1 MTYSARQNLL
11 TRALLAIAAKVGPFT
26 RDAGSEGAGYV
37 AAEKNTGAAAGFK
50 CENCAFFRTPNKCGI
65 MRGPVE
71 RSGVCRLYVIPQER
85 LVERAVQQAVGNN
98 NGLGRVRAEKVTP
111 AQAGRGGR

>member
-11 TRALLAIAAKVGPFT
+11 IRTYQAIVAKVGLFT

-37 AAEKNTGAAAGFK
+37 PAKLNIAAAKNGFR
-50 CENCAFFRTPNKCGI
+50 CDNCAFFRTPNKCSI

-71 RSGVCRLYVIPQER
+71 RHGICRLYVIPQER
-85 LVERAVQQAVGNN
+85 LVQQSVGNET
-98 NGLGRVRAEKVTP
+98 GLGRLRAEIVKE
-111 AQAGRGGR
+111 